1 MTIEL
6 ERPRRV
12 IRTTPALTLLPPM
25 TWPAP
30 GQWTYEDYARLPDDG
45 NRYEVIKGVLY
56 MTPSP
61 TLGHQQASAELEFS
75 LMTFVK
81 QHHLGLVLDA
91 PFDVIL
97 PGVATPVQ
105 PDLLFVRQARIA
117 DIVTPKMIV
126 GAPDLVVEISS
137 PGTAR
142 HDRLTKYA
150 AYEEAGVPELW
161 LVDPARML
169 TEVYSL
175 ENGAYRALGAWGQ
188 GEVAT
193 SAVLPGWRVAV
204 DEVCA
209 SPA

>member
-1 MTIEL
+1 MTIKVR
-6 ERPRRV
+6 RPPRV
-12 IRTTPALTLLPPM
+12 IRTMPALTLLPPT
-25 TWPAP
+25 TWPEP

-61 TLGHQQASAELEFS
+61 TVDHQHVSAELGFS

-81 QHHLGLVLDA
+81 QHKLGLVLAA
-91 PFDVIL
+91 PLDVIMT
-97 PGVATPVQ
+97 GVATPVQ

-117 DIVTPKMIV
+117 DIVTPKAIT

-142 HDRLTKYA
+142 HDRFIKYA
-150 AYEEAGVPELW
+150 AYEEAGVSELW
-161 LVDPARML
+161 LVDPKAM
-169 TEVYSL
+169 TIEVYGL
-175 ENGAYRALGAWGQ
+175 EGNTYQALGAWGK

-193 SAVLPGWRVAV
+193 SRVLPGWRVAV
-204 DEVCA
+204 DEIFA
-209 SPA
+209 PLT